1 MRIAGIAFYSFL
13 HYLSYPL
20 FRERFPSKNFAHFYF
35 YVYLCQQSFEG
46 CPLTLFIVKFI
57 NIWESVSIQYLLE
70 KIYELLAL
78 ILRSENRQFEVSEN
92 KQVKVHVLL

>member
-1 MRIAGIAFYSFL
+1 M
-13 HYLSYPL
+13 
-20 FRERFPSKNFAHFYF
+20 
-35 YVYLCQQSFEG
+35 
-46 CPLTLFIVKFI
+46 TLFIVKFI